1 MSSTPARCR
10 SASIQVRRMLRPG
23 AIGAILALS
32 ACIGAAG
39 AAAQTADVYD
49 LSRQVSELRRDFSR
63 LQQQMYSAQPPA
75 AGRTGGPIDLSPAY
89 RERVEVRL
97 NDMEGQLRDLTG
109 RVEEVSFSLQRFEDR
124 LEKLVADVDF
134 RLAALERSTSPG
146 AAMPPAEIP
155 SAQRGEGAAGDRPAD
170 PDPVREPTGTA
181 NLLPAGSAAEQYQE
195 AQRLLT
201 QGRYEDA
208 EAALRTFLDRHP
220 ENQLSDNARYWLGES
235 YYVRKRY
242 EEAASAFLDNY
253 KRGENG
259 SKAPDNL
266 LKLGL
271 SLSALNKEKEACVAI
286 NKLLREYPDS
296 PDHIRRRAEQEKRA
310 LSCT

>member
-1 MSSTPARCR
+1 MSRIPSTCR
-10 SASIQVRRMLRPG
+10 SGVRLTPRVTGFRPLAG
-23 AIGAILALS
+23 VLALF
-32 ACIGAAG
+32 ACLLAG
-39 AAAQTADVYD
+39 SAAAQTADVYD
-49 LSRQVSELRRDFSR
+49 LSRQVSELRRDLSA
-63 LQQQMYSAQPPA
+63 LQQQMYSAQPSTS
-75 AGRTGGPIDLSPAY
+75 GRSSGPIDLNPAY

-109 RVEEVSFSLQRFEDR
+109 RVEEVSFSVRRLEDR

-134 RLAALERSTSPG
+134 RLAALEGSTPPSVGSSAADIPPPRSGDGG
-146 AAMPPAEIP
+146 ASTRPD
-155 SAQRGEGAAGDRPAD
+155 SEGS
-170 PDPVREPTGTA
+170 REPTASA

-208 EAALRTFLDRHP
+208 EVAFRSFLDQHP

-253 KRGENG
+253 KRASSG

-271 SLSALNKEKEACVAI
+271 SLAALNKEKEACVAI

-296 PDHIRRRAEQEKRA
+296 ADHIRRRAEQEKQA
-310 LSCT
+310 LACV